1 MTYKELT
8 EKLRIPCDIELR
20 IDNES
25 QCRFKSD
32 SRISRMFN
40 DRIVS
45 NYFITEDLNL
55 FSSSKG
61 GARIVIDLYPLDD
74 DSEVNE
80 E

>member
-32 SRISRMFN
+32 SNISRMFN

-45 NYFITEDLNL
+45 NYFITEDHNL
-55 FSSSKG
+55 FSGSSK
-61 GARIVIDLYPLDD
+61 ARMVIDLYPLDD

>member
-8 EKLRIPCDIELR
+8 EKLRIPCEIELR
-20 IDNES
+20 IDNER

-32 SRISRMFN
+32 STISRMFN

-45 NYFITEDLNL
+45 NYFVTEDLNL

-61 GARIVIDLYPLDD
+61 SARMVIDLYPLDD

>member
-8 EKLRIPCDIELR
+8 EKLRIPCEIELR
-20 IDNES
+20 IDNER

-32 SRISRMFN
+32 SDVSRMFN

-45 NYFITEDLNL
+45 NYFITEDCNL

-61 GARIVIDLYPLDD
+61 IARMIIDLYPLDD
-74 DSEVNE
+74 DSEADE
-80 E
+80 R

>member
-8 EKLRIPCDIELR
+8 EKLRTPCDIELR

-32 SRISRMFN
+32 SNISRMFN

-55 FSSSKG
+55 FSGSSR
-61 GARIVIDLYPLDD
+61 ARMVIDLYPLDD